1 MYIILRF
8 TMPLPTKKDKETKS
22 RFVSRCIADLTS
34 KKEFKDI
41 KQRIAVCISQWDKK
55 DENAS

>member
-1 MYIILRF
+1 
-8 TMPLPTKKDKETKS
+8 MPLPTKKDKETKS